1 MQFTPTEDKKLYKLP
16 DGARRLYET
25 KKAERFPPATSM
37 TVETSDAATSTVK
50 PTKKRKREDSIVDP
64 YSMTTSRYGP
74 KRDRGAAAV
83 EKRRKLKVAE
93 STSVEP
99 FSTNCSHSLSWLTS
113 ERFGSFVKR
122 LIHHSIELISYWRSW
137 GNTNRRSG

>member
-99 FSTNCSHSLSWLTS
+99 FSTNCSQQL
-113 ERFGSFVKR
+113 F
-122 LIHHSIELISYWRSW
+122 ELADQ
-137 GNTNRRSG
+137 